1 MGKKLPGEEFQ
12 PEELLAD
19 LVARRARRLGLS
31 EEQLYARAE
40 RSGPR
45 FLAALRERAQH
56 KGIRLE
62 EALNRDLTELRNSTY
77 PGPDC
82 LRPDEIESLAF
93 GLKPSSEVA
102 RHLNECPACRA
113 LVETASSAGQGADVF
128 MDDVRRLL
136 SRVSPGGSTASS
148 SRQKIARR

>member
-1 MGKKLPGEEFQ
+1 MRDKLPEDEFR

-19 LVARRARRLGLS
+19 LIARRARRLGIS
-31 EEQLYARAE
+31 EDQLRARAE
-40 RSGPR
+40 RAGPR
-45 FLAALRERAQH
+45 FLVALRERAQR

-93 GLKPSSEVA
+93 GMKPDPEVA
-102 RHLNECPACRA
+102 RHLGSCPACRA

-136 SRVSPGGSTASS
+136 SRVSPAGSGRSG
-148 SRQKIARR
+148 SRHGAART